1 MVLLDWWFCCSCTC
15 QFLPVNICLQLVQV
29 TTSTSTVTTS
39 TSTVLIVVS
48 TNSKILLLLVQQLY
62 WNNNLTSM
70 MVFDFTLKV
79 SALALHHQ
87 PSTNLA
93 CRLSQILRWPKPPL
107 QHPGSQ
113 PNQPSTNLACRLS
126 QILRW
131 PKPPLQHPGSQ
142 PVTVD

>member
-48 TNSKILLLLVQQLY
+48 TNSKILLLLVQLLY

-79 SALALHHQ
+79 SALALALHHQ
-87 PSTNLA
+87 PSIKLV
-93 CRLSQILRWPKPPL
+93 CRLSQVAKTTSTTPWFTASHTGLT
-107 QHPGSQ
+107 Q
-113 PNQPSTNLACRLS
+113 PTASE
-126 QILRW
+126 
-131 PKPPLQHPGSQ
+131 H
-142 PVTVD
+142 